1 MTLKQLRA
9 KAGLSQRALAL
20 RLGVQ
25 KQTVCRWDTG
35 ETWPR
40 SWLLRPLAGALG
52 VSVDEL
58 LDVLD
63 GQ

>member
-1 MTLKQLRA
+1 MTLRDLREQ
-9 KAGLSQRALAL
+9 AGLSQRALAL
-20 RLGVQ
+20 RLGVRQ
-25 KQTVCRWDTG
+25 QAVCRWEAG
-35 ETWPR
+35 EVWPR
-40 SWLLRPLAGALG
+40 SWMLRPLAGALG